1 MAASFLAASLG
12 APAHIPA
19 QPVSAPAACS
29 IEIALNALD
38 TTRPVM
44 VASRG
49 GQRAP
54 ASKGAHPGVAWASWR
69 AYLWNGKQAAGVR
82 FAGAGRLPERAN
94 LSAAWGVRG
103 ASVAG
108 SRRAPGQ
115 FDGVQPS
122 GLGQAR
128 TTAHEGSLPPTE
140 IAADSRLSRICLWFP
155 QVPSNRPARALRSKS
170 EQMAIQRQPPLHVTL
185 RARVGRWGHLCPLL
199 AVRLWLNRGWRPFF
213 LPDGAGQ
220 VR

>member
-1 MAASFLAASLG
+1 MEWQTG
-12 APAHIPA
+12 GRH
-19 QPVSAPAACS
+19 
-29 IEIALNALD
+29 
-38 TTRPVM
+38 
-44 VASRG
+44 SR
-49 GQRAP
+49 
-54 ASKGAHPGVAWASWR
+54 
-69 AYLWNGKQAAGVR
+69 L
-82 FAGAGRLPERAN
+82 AGAGRLPERAN
-94 LSAAWGVRG
+94 LSAAWGVQR

-108 SRRAPGQ
+108 SWRAPGQ

-128 TTAHEGSLPPTE
+128 TTAHEGSLRLTE

-170 EQMAIQRQPPLHVTL
+170 EQMAIQRQPPIHVTL

-213 LPDGAGQ
+213 CRMERVRLDSRFQCAISVGQ
-220 VR
+220 VMDLASLRRRRRTPSRGWQRRC